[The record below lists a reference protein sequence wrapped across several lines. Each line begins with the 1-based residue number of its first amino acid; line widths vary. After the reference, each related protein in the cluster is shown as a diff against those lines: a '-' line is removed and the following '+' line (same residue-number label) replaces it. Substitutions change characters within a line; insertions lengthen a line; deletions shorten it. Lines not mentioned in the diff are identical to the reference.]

1 MGSDLFRVR
10 VLQRRGP
17 VASVRYT
24 IVHPD
29 VYAVEDRKNIALQT
43 LTDAY
48 WKCREG
54 YLWDVPKPVVSRAT
68 ALAKEHPRKAQLE
81 RWLTMAHGEDVELT
95 AEQYAALSEASHSG
109 SVERPPYTSWGS
121 SNGRYS
127 ASLPTDYA
135 GFVAAADEAIVS
147 VRLEDPQNHPRD
159 EAGDDASVDPAV
171 TLVITVRDGAVLNHL
186 FTGLE
191 WDSRV
196 YDFEGYL

>member
-10 VLQRRGP
+10 VIARRGP

-29 VYAVEDRKNIALQT
+29 VYGVEGSKNMALQT
-43 LTDAY
+43 LTDSY

-54 YLWDVPKPVVSRAT
+54 YLWDVSKAVSTRAA
-68 ALAKEHPRKAQLE
+68 ALAKAHPRKDLLE
-81 RWLTMAHGEDVELT
+81 RWLTLAHGEEVELT
-95 AEQYAALSEASHSG
+95 AEEYAALSSQSAEQ
-109 SVERPPYTSWGS
+109 RPRYASWGT
-121 SNGRYS
+121 SNGRFT

-135 GFVAAADEAIVS
+135 RFVAAADEAIES
-147 VRLEDPQNHPRD
+147 VVLEDPQNHPRD
-159 EAGDDASVDPAV
+159 EEGADTEVDPAV
-171 TLVITVRDGAVLNHL
+171 TMVIRARDGAVLHHL
-186 FTGLE
+186 FVGLE

>member
-17 VASVRYT
+17 SVSVRYT

-29 VYAVEDRKNIALQT
+29 VYAVEETKNVALQT

-54 YLWDVPKPVVSRAT
+54 YLWDVPTSVSAKAK
-68 ALAKEHPRKAQLE
+68 ALARAHPRKAVLE
-81 RWLTMAHGEDVELT
+81 RWLTLAHGEEVELT
-95 AEQYAALSEASHSG
+95 AEQYAALTTGGDRDEA
-109 SVERPPYTSWGS
+109 RPRYSSWGS
-121 SNGRYS
+121 SNGRYT

-135 GFVAAADEAIVS
+135 RFVAAADEAIAS

-159 EAGDDASVDPAV
+159 EAGDDPAIQPAV
-171 TLVITVRDGAVLNHL
+171 TMVIAARDGATLHHL
-186 FTGLE
+186 FVGLE